1 MKGGIEKCSSALKNL
16 LKTPIV
22 KIIPPV
28 EVYNSGYF
36 LFGINLIF
44 EILFMLLSPGTE
56 GIGAVFIHTRD
67 MIVERRNVKMI
78 NFIRLR
84 NI

>member
-1 MKGGIEKCSSALKNL
+1 MKGGIETCSSALKNL

-28 EVYNSGYF
+28 EAYNSGYF

-44 EILFMLLSPGTE
+44 EILFMLLSPDTGRYRGCFYTYT
-56 GIGAVFIHTRD
+56 GRD
-67 MIVERRNVKMI
+67 
-78 NFIRLR
+78 RL
-84 NI
+84 

>member
-1 MKGGIEKCSSALKNL
+1 MKGGIEPCLSALKNL

-44 EILFMLLSPGTE
+44 EILFMLLSPDAGRYRGCFYTCA
-56 GIGAVFIHTRD
+56 GPIRGNQGDGSVIGP
-67 MIVERRNVKMI
+67 
-78 NFIRLR
+78 
-84 NI
+84 

>member
-44 EILFMLLSPGTE
+44 EILFMLLSPDTGRYRGCFYTCT
-56 GIGAVFIHTRD
+56 GATGGQPGDGSVIGP
-67 MIVERRNVKMI
+67 
-78 NFIRLR
+78 
-84 NI
+84 

>member
-1 MKGGIEKCSSALKNL
+1 MKGGIEPCLSALKNL

-36 LFGINLIF
+36 LFGITLIF
-44 EILFMLLSPGTE
+44 EILYMLLSPDAGRYRGCFYTYAGPIRGT
-56 GIGAVFIHTRD
+56 V
-67 MIVERRNVKMI
+67 
-78 NFIRLR
+78 L
-84 NI
+84 

>member
-16 LKTPIV
+16 LKTPVV
-22 KIIPPV
+22 KNIPPV

-44 EILFMLLSPGTE
+44 EILFMLLSPDAGRYRGCFYTYT
-56 GIGAVFIHTRD
+56 GHGR
-67 MIVERRNVKMI
+67 
-78 NFIRLR
+78 
-84 NI
+84 

>member
-1 MKGGIEKCSSALKNL
+1 MKGGIETCLLSALKNL

-44 EILFMLLSPGTE
+44 EILFMLLSPDTGRYR
-56 GIGAVFIHTRD
+56 GIFVFITLG
-67 MIVERRNVKMI
+67 V
-78 NFIRLR
+78 
-84 NI
+84 